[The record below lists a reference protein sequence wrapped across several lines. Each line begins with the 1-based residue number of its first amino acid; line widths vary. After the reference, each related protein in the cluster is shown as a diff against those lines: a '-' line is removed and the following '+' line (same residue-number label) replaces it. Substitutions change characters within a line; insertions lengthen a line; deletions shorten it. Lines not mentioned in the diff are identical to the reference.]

1 MKVFILSLLATVIA
15 APITAQAKPFD
26 HRPHASI
33 NQRQVHQDFRVAQG
47 VRSGALTGREL
58 IKLERQDDRIAATEA
73 RMRADDGGL
82 SRRERAR
89 LQVAL
94 NRQSQAIYSQKHDAQ
109 TRPRTPR

>member
-1 MKVFILSLLATVIA
+1 MKILILSLLVTVAA
-15 APITAQAKPFD
+15 APITAQAKPFN
-26 HRPHASI
+26 HRSHAGI

-82 SRRERAR
+82 SRHERAR
-89 LQVAL
+89 LQDAL
-94 NRQSQAIYSQKHDAQ
+94 NRQSRAIYNQKHDAQ
-109 TRPRTPR
+109 TRPATPR